1 MTFDIDWWWKFQDQI
16 STQFNFSRIREEV
29 ATRMLSHFNFSN
41 SAISDYFR
49 GRDFVLIGA
58 AINQS
63 SSIPNSSLIVADGA
77 LRASLQRNIIP
88 ELIISDLDGYI
99 PDIIW
104 ATQNG
109 SKIIIHAHGDNISR
123 VHQYSAKL
131 NPLCMTST
139 YPSDS
144 TFCWGGFTD
153 GDRATMMSLSL
164 GCASIKLL
172 GFDFNKVGSFSGE
185 YSPRKMEKLVWAQR
199 IIDECKRR
207 SNRVSYC

>member
-16 STQFNFSRIREEV
+16 NKQFNFSRTREEV
-29 ATRMLSHFNFSN
+29 ATRMLSHLNFSKT
-41 SAISDYFR
+41 AISDYFR
-49 GRDFVLIGA
+49 DRDLVLIGA

-63 SSIPNSSLIVADGA
+63 FSIPNSSLIVADGA
-77 LRASLQRNIIP
+77 LRACLQRDIIP

-109 SKIIIHAHGDNISR
+109 SKIIVHAHGDNISR

-131 NPLCMTST
+131 NPICMTST

>member
-1 MTFDIDWWWKFQDQI
+1 MTFDIDWWWDFQDQI
-16 STQFNFSRIREEV
+16 NTQFNFSRIREEV
-29 ATRMLSHFNFSN
+29 ATRMVANLDFLKTS
-41 SAISDYFR
+41 ISRYFK
-49 GRDFVLIGA
+49 GRDLVLIGA
-58 AINQS
+58 AINHS
-63 SSIPNSSLIVADGA
+63 LSIPNSSLIVADGA
-77 LRASLQRNIIP
+77 LRACLEKDIIP
-88 ELIISDLDGYI
+88 ELIISDLDGYL
-99 PDIIW
+99 PDILW

-131 NPLCMTST
+131 NPICMTST

-185 YSPRKMEKLVWAQR
+185 YSPRKIEKLVWAQR

-207 SNRVSYC
+207 SNRVSY

>member
-1 MTFDIDWWWKFQDQI
+1 MTFDIDWWWDFQDQI
-16 STQFNFSRIREEV
+16 NTQFNFSRIREEV
-29 ATRMLSHFNFSN
+29 ATRMVAHLDFLKTS
-41 SAISDYFR
+41 ISRYFK
-49 GRDFVLIGA
+49 GRDLVLIGA
-58 AINQS
+58 AINHS
-63 SSIPNSSLIVADGA
+63 LSIPNSSLIVADGA
-77 LRASLQRNIIP
+77 LRACLEKDIIP
-88 ELIISDLDGYI
+88 ELIISDLDGYL
-99 PDIIW
+99 PDMLW

-131 NPLCMTST
+131 NPICMTST

-185 YSPRKMEKLVWAQR
+185 YSPRKIEKLVWAQR

-207 SNRVSYC
+207 SNRVSY

>member
-1 MTFDIDWWWKFQDQI
+1 LTFDIGWWWKFQDQI
-16 STQFNFSRIREEV
+16 NTQFNFSRTREEV
-29 ATRMLSHFNFSN
+29 ATRMLAHFNFSN
-41 SAISDYFR
+41 STISDYFR
-49 GRDFVLIGA
+49 GRELVLIGA
-58 AINQS
+58 ALNQS
-63 SSIPNSSLIVADGA
+63 LSLPNSSLIVADGA
-77 LRASLQRNIIP
+77 LRACLQRDIIP

-123 VHQYSAKL
+123 VHQYLAKL
-131 NPLCMTST
+131 NPICMTST

-164 GCASIKLL
+164 GCTSIKLL

-207 SNRVSYC
+207 TNRVSYC

>member
-1 MTFDIDWWWKFQDQI
+1 MTFDIDWWWEFQDQI
-16 STQFNFSRIREEV
+16 NTQFNFSRIREEV
-29 ATRMLSHFNFSN
+29 ATRMVAH
-41 SAISDYFR
+41 SDFIKTSIAHYFR
-49 GRDFVLIGA
+49 GRDLVLIGA

-63 SSIPNSSLIVADGA
+63 FSIPNSSLIVADGA
-77 LRASLQRNIIP
+77 LRACLEKDIIP
-88 ELIISDLDGYI
+88 ELIISDLDGYL
-99 PDIIW
+99 PDMLW

-131 NPLCMTST
+131 NPICITST

-172 GFDFNKVGSFSGE
+172 GFDFNKVGLFSGE
-185 YSPRKMEKLVWAQR
+185 YSPRKIEKLVWAQR

-207 SNRVSYC
+207 SNRVSY

>member
-1 MTFDIDWWWKFQDQI
+1 LTFDIDWWWKFQDQI
-16 STQFNFSRIREEV
+16 NKQFNFSRTREEV
-29 ATRMLSHFNFSN
+29 ATRMLSHFNFSK

-77 LRASLQRNIIP
+77 LRACLQRDIIP

-109 SKIIIHAHGDNISR
+109 SKIIVHAHGDNISR

-131 NPLCMTST
+131 NPICMTST

-199 IIDECKRR
+199 IINECKRR

>member
-1 MTFDIDWWWKFQDQI
+1 MLTN
-16 STQFNFSRIREEV
+16 FNFSK
-29 ATRMLSHFNFSN
+29 
-41 SAISDYFR
+41 SAISAYFR
-49 GRDFVLIGA
+49 DRDLVLIGA

-63 SSIPNSSLIVADGA
+63 FSIPNSSLIVADGA
-77 LRASLQRNIIP
+77 LRACLQRDIIP

-104 ATQNG
+104 ATQHG

-131 NPLCMTST
+131 NPICMTST

-153 GDRATMMSLSL
+153 GDRALMMLLSL
-164 GCASIKLL
+164 DCKSIQLL
-172 GFDFNKVGSFSGE
+172 GFDFSRIGDYTGK
-185 YSPRKMEKLVWAQR
+185 YSPRKLEKLAWAQK
-199 IIDECKRR
+199 IITECMAR
-207 SNRVSYC
+207 SNSVSFA

>member
-1 MTFDIDWWWKFQDQI
+1 MTFDIDWWWDFQDQI
-16 STQFNFSRIREEV
+16 NTQFNFSRIREEV
-29 ATRMLSHFNFSN
+29 ATRMVAHSDIVKTSISH
-41 SAISDYFR
+41 YFR
-49 GRDFVLIGA
+49 GRDLVLIGA

-63 SSIPNSSLIVADGA
+63 LSIPNSSLIVADGA
-77 LRASLQRNIIP
+77 LRACLEKDIIP
-88 ELIISDLDGYI
+88 ELIISDLDGYL
-99 PDIIW
+99 PDMLW

-123 VHQYSAKL
+123 VHQYSDKL
-131 NPLCMTST
+131 NPICMTST

-185 YSPRKMEKLVWAQR
+185 YSPRKIEKLVWAQR

-207 SNRVSYC
+207 SNRVSY

>member
-1 MTFDIDWWWKFQDQI
+1 MTFDIDWWWDFQDQI
-16 STQFNFSRIREEV
+16 NTQFNFSRTREEV
-29 ATRMLSHFNFSN
+29 ATRMLTNFNFSK
-41 SAISDYFR
+41 SAISAYFR
-49 GRDFVLIGA
+49 DRDLVLIGA

-63 SSIPNSSLIVADGA
+63 FSIPNSSLIVADGA
-77 LRASLQRNIIP
+77 LRACLQRDIIP

-104 ATQNG
+104 ATQHG

-131 NPLCMTST
+131 NPICMTST
-139 YPSDS
+139 YPSDG

-199 IIDECKRR
+199 IINECKRR

>member
-16 STQFNFSRIREEV
+16 NTQFNFSRTREEV
-29 ATRMLSHFNFSN
+29 ATRLLSHFNFSK

-49 GRDFVLIGA
+49 GRDLVLIGA

-63 SSIPNSSLIVADGA
+63 FSIPNSSLIVADGA
-77 LRASLQRNIIP
+77 LRACLQRDIIP

-131 NPLCMTST
+131 NPICMTST

>member
-1 MTFDIDWWWKFQDQI
+1 LTFDIGWWWKFQDQI
-16 STQFNFSRIREEV
+16 NTQFNFSRTREEV
-29 ATRMLSHFNFSN
+29 ATRMLAHFNFSN
-41 SAISDYFR
+41 STISDYFR
-49 GRDFVLIGA
+49 GRELVLIGA
-58 AINQS
+58 ALNQS
-63 SSIPNSSLIVADGA
+63 LSLPNSSLIVADGA
-77 LRASLQRNIIP
+77 LRACLQRDIIP

-123 VHQYSAKL
+123 VHQYLAKL
-131 NPLCMTST
+131 NPICMTST

-164 GCASIKLL
+164 GCTSIKLL

-207 SNRVSYC
+207 SNRVSYG

>member
-16 STQFNFSRIREEV
+16 STQFNFSRIREKV
-29 ATRMLSHFNFSN
+29 ATRMVAHSDFLKTSISHS
-41 SAISDYFR
+41 FR
-49 GRDFVLIGA
+49 GRDLVLIGA
-58 AINQS
+58 AINHS
-63 SSIPNSSLIVADGA
+63 LLIPNSSLIVADGA
-77 LRASLQRNIIP
+77 LRACLEKDIIP
-88 ELIISDLDGYI
+88 ELIISDLDGYL

-131 NPLCMTST
+131 NPICMTST

-185 YSPRKMEKLVWAQR
+185 YSPRKIEKLVWAQR

-207 SNRVSYC
+207 SNRVSY

>member
-1 MTFDIDWWWKFQDQI
+1 MTFDIGWWWKFQDQI
-16 STQFNFSRIREEV
+16 NTQFNFSRTREEV
-29 ATRMLSHFNFSN
+29 ATRMLAHFNFSN
-41 SAISDYFR
+41 STISDYFR
-49 GRDFVLIGA
+49 GRELVLIGA
-58 AINQS
+58 ALNQS
-63 SSIPNSSLIVADGA
+63 LSLPNSSLIVADGA
-77 LRASLQRNIIP
+77 LRACLQRDIIP

-123 VHQYSAKL
+123 VHQYLAKL
-131 NPLCMTST
+131 NPICMTST

-164 GCASIKLL
+164 GCTSIKLL

-207 SNRVSYC
+207 TNRVSYC

>member
-1 MTFDIDWWWKFQDQI
+1 MTFEIDWWWKLQDQI
-16 STQFNFSRIREEV
+16 NTQFNFSRTREEV
-29 ATRMLSHFNFSN
+29 ATRMVAYSNFSK
-41 SAISDYFR
+41 SSISDYFR
-49 GRDFVLIGA
+49 DRDLVLIGA

-63 SSIPNSSLIVADGA
+63 LPIPNSSLIVADGA
-77 LRASLQRNIIP
+77 LRACLQRDIIP

-104 ATQNG
+104 AIQHG

-131 NPLCMTST
+131 NPICMTST

>member
-1 MTFDIDWWWKFQDQI
+1 MTFDTDWWGKFQNQI
-16 STQFNFSRIREEV
+16 NTQFNFSRTREEV
-29 ATRMLSHFNFSN
+29 ATRMLSHFNFSK

-49 GRDFVLIGA
+49 GRDLVLIGA

-63 SSIPNSSLIVADGA
+63 FSIPNSSLIVADGA
-77 LRASLQRNIIP
+77 LRACLQRDIIP

-131 NPLCMTST
+131 NPICMTST

>member
-1 MTFDIDWWWKFQDQI
+1 MTFDIDWWWDFQDQI
-16 STQFNFSRIREEV
+16 NTQFNFSRIREEV
-29 ATRMLSHFNFSN
+29 ATRMVAHSEFLKTSISH
-41 SAISDYFR
+41 YFR
-49 GRDFVLIGA
+49 GRDLVLIGA
-58 AINQS
+58 AINPTL
-63 SSIPNSSLIVADGA
+63 SIPNSSLIVADGA
-77 LRASLQRNIIP
+77 LRACLEKDIIP
-88 ELIISDLDGYI
+88 ELIISDLDGYL
-99 PDIIW
+99 PDMLW

-123 VHQYSAKL
+123 VHQYSDKL
-131 NPLCMTST
+131 NPICMTST

-172 GFDFNKVGSFSGE
+172 GFDFNKIGSFSGE
-185 YSPRKMEKLVWAQR
+185 YSPRKIEKLVWAQR

-207 SNRVSYC
+207 SNRVSY

>member
-16 STQFNFSRIREEV
+16 NTQFNFSRTREEV
-29 ATRMLSHFNFSN
+29 ATRMVAHSGFLKSS
-41 SAISDYFR
+41 ISDYFR
-49 GRDFVLIGA
+49 GRDLVLVGA

-63 SSIPNSSLIVADGA
+63 LLIPNSYLIVADGA
-77 LRASLQRNIIP
+77 LRACLERDIIP
-88 ELIISDLDGYI
+88 ELIISDLDGYL
-99 PDIIW
+99 PDIVW

-131 NPLCMTST
+131 NPICMTST

-164 GCASIKLL
+164 GCTSIKLL

-185 YSPRKMEKLVWAQR
+185 YSPRKMDKLFWAQR

>member
-1 MTFDIDWWWKFQDQI
+1 MTFDIDWWWEFQDQI
-16 STQFNFSRIREEV
+16 STQFNFSRTREEV

-41 SAISDYFR
+41 SAITDYFR

-77 LRASLQRNIIP
+77 LRACLQRNIIP

-131 NPLCMTST
+131 NPICMTST

>member
-1 MTFDIDWWWKFQDQI
+1 MTFDIGWWWKFQDQI
-16 STQFNFSRIREEV
+16 NTQFNFSRTREEV
-29 ATRMLSHFNFSN
+29 ATRMLSHFNFSK

-49 GRDFVLIGA
+49 GRELVLIGA

-63 SSIPNSSLIVADGA
+63 FSIPNSSLIVADGP
-77 LRASLQRNIIP
+77 LRACLQRNIIP

-131 NPLCMTST
+131 NPICMTST

>member
-1 MTFDIDWWWKFQDQI
+1 MTFDIDWWWEFQDQI
-16 STQFNFSRIREEV
+16 NAQFNFSRTREEV
-29 ATRMLSHFNFSN
+29 ATRMVVHSDFLKTSISH
-41 SAISDYFR
+41 YFR
-49 GRDFVLIGA
+49 GRDLVLIGA
-58 AINQS
+58 AINHS
-63 SSIPNSSLIVADGA
+63 LSIPNSSLIVADGA
-77 LRASLQRNIIP
+77 LRACLEKDIIP
-88 ELIISDLDGYI
+88 ELIISDLDGYL
-99 PDIIW
+99 PDMLW

-131 NPLCMTST
+131 NPICITST

-185 YSPRKMEKLVWAQR
+185 YSPRKIEKLVWAQR

-207 SNRVSYC
+207 STRVSY

>member
-16 STQFNFSRIREEV
+16 NTQFNFSRTREEV

-77 LRASLQRNIIP
+77 LRACLQRNIIP

-131 NPLCMTST
+131 NPICMTST

-185 YSPRKMEKLVWAQR
+185 YSPRKIEKLVWAQR

>member
-1 MTFDIDWWWKFQDQI
+1 MTFDIDWWWDFQDQI
-16 STQFNFSRIREEV
+16 NTQFNFSRIREEV
-29 ATRMLSHFNFSN
+29 ATRMVANLDFLKTS
-41 SAISDYFR
+41 ISRYFK
-49 GRDFVLIGA
+49 GRDLVLIGA
-58 AINQS
+58 AINHS
-63 SSIPNSSLIVADGA
+63 LSIPNSSLIVADGA
-77 LRASLQRNIIP
+77 LRACLEKDIIP
-88 ELIISDLDGYI
+88 ELIISDLDGYL
-99 PDIIW
+99 PDMLW

-123 VHQYSAKL
+123 VHQYSDKL
-131 NPLCMTST
+131 NPICMTST

-185 YSPRKMEKLVWAQR
+185 YSPRKIEKLVWAQR

-207 SNRVSYC
+207 SNRVSY

>member
-16 STQFNFSRIREEV
+16 NTQFNFSRTREEV
-29 ATRMLSHFNFSN
+29 ATRMLSHFNFSK
-41 SAISDYFR
+41 SVISDYFR

-77 LRASLQRNIIP
+77 LRACLQRNIIP

-109 SKIIIHAHGDNISR
+109 SKIIVHAHGDNISR

-131 NPLCMTST
+131 NPICMTST

-199 IIDECKRR
+199 IINECKRR
-207 SNRVSYC
+207 SYRVSYC

>member
-1 MTFDIDWWWKFQDQI
+1 MTFDIDWWWDFQDQI
-16 STQFNFSRIREEV
+16 NTQFNFSRIREEV
-29 ATRMLSHFNFSN
+29 ATRMVAHLDFLKTS
-41 SAISDYFR
+41 ISRYFK
-49 GRDFVLIGA
+49 GRDLVLIGA
-58 AINQS
+58 AINHS
-63 SSIPNSSLIVADGA
+63 LSIPNSSLIVADGA
-77 LRASLQRNIIP
+77 LRACLEKDIIP
-88 ELIISDLDGYI
+88 ELIISDLDGYL
-99 PDIIW
+99 PDMLW

-123 VHQYSAKL
+123 VHQYSDKL
-131 NPLCMTST
+131 NPICMTST

-185 YSPRKMEKLVWAQR
+185 YSPRKIEKLVWAQR

-207 SNRVSYC
+207 SNRVSY

>member
-1 MTFDIDWWWKFQDQI
+1 MTFDIDWWWKFQEQI
-16 STQFNFSRIREEV
+16 STQFNFSRTREEV

-77 LRASLQRNIIP
+77 LRACLQRNIIP

-131 NPLCMTST
+131 NPICMTST

>member
-1 MTFDIDWWWKFQDQI
+1 MTFDIDWWWEFQDQI
-16 STQFNFSRIREEV
+16 NTQFNFSRTREEV
-29 ATRMLSHFNFSN
+29 ATRMLSHLNFSKT
-41 SAISDYFR
+41 AISDYFR
-49 GRDFVLIGA
+49 DRDLVLIGA

-63 SSIPNSSLIVADGA
+63 SLIPNSSLIVADGA
-77 LRASLQRNIIP
+77 LRACLQRDIIP

-109 SKIIIHAHGDNISR
+109 SKIIVHAHGDNISR

-131 NPLCMTST
+131 NPICMTST

>member
-1 MTFDIDWWWKFQDQI
+1 MTFDIDWWWEFQDQI
-16 STQFNFSRIREEV
+16 NTQFNFSRIREEV
-29 ATRMLSHFNFSN
+29 ATRMVAHSEFLKTSISH
-41 SAISDYFR
+41 YFR
-49 GRDFVLIGA
+49 GRDLVLIGA

-63 SSIPNSSLIVADGA
+63 LSIPNSSLIVADGA
-77 LRASLQRNIIP
+77 LRACLEKDIIP
-88 ELIISDLDGYI
+88 ELIISDLDGYL
-99 PDIIW
+99 PDMFW

-131 NPLCMTST
+131 NPICMTST

-185 YSPRKMEKLVWAQR
+185 YSPRKIEKLVWAQR

-207 SNRVSYC
+207 SNRVSY

>member
-1 MTFDIDWWWKFQDQI
+1 MTFDIDWWWEFQDQI
-16 STQFNFSRIREEV
+16 STQFNFSRTREEV
-29 ATRMLSHFNFSN
+29 ATRMLSHFNFSK

-49 GRDFVLIGA
+49 GRDLVLIGA

-63 SSIPNSSLIVADGA
+63 FSIPNSSLIVADGA
-77 LRASLQRNIIP
+77 LRACLQRDIIP

-131 NPLCMTST
+131 NPICMTST

-185 YSPRKMEKLVWAQR
+185 YSPRKIEKLVWAHR

-207 SNRVSYC
+207 TNRVSY